1 MYFITFNSDM
11 PIIIP
16 FNSVDKYFV
25 DSNFLFTSSANKI
38 WTDTQR

>member
-1 MYFITFNSDM
+1 MYFITFNSGM
-11 PIIIP
+11 PIVIP

-25 DSNFLFTSSANKI
+25 GSNFLIISSANKI